1 MWEQAAFTGRNAAS
15 YPGDRTLLECDMK
28 NDLQHQHGG
37 RPERD
42 FARLSVSPI
51 PVLDFSVNLNPLGY
65 PDVVR
70 RNWPSLIER
79 IDGYPTLEGDGLT
92 SYFQGRTGLSE
103 DQILGGNGSTELIY
117 LLPRALGFR
126 RVAIVT
132 PSYHDYTRASVL
144 AGAET
149 AGVPLSPDTGFEIPS
164 ADRLAQGLQQADALW
179 LGNPNN
185 PTGTFLPRPLLEE
198 LAAGHPG
205 KWIIVDEAFMPFV
218 PEWRDQSLSIPPIA
232 PNVIVVH
239 SLTKFYAL
247 AGLRLGA
254 VTASPEVIQRL
265 RRIKEPWTVNG
276 VADALAPLLL
286 QCRGYDIDTHRIVT
300 RERGRLYRAFHAQE
314 DLTVFPSRA
323 NFLLCRWEKGP
334 SLTPLLR
341 RFLAKGICVRDCRNF
356 PGLEGGYFRVAVR
369 PKEENDRLL
378 EQLPALLREAK

>member
-1 MWEQAAFTGRNAAS
+1 
-15 YPGDRTLLECDMK
+15 MK

-42 FARLSVSPI
+42 FARLSVNPI

-70 RNWPSLIER
+70 RNWPALIDH
-79 IDGYPTLEGDGLT
+79 IDGYPSLDGDGLT
-92 SYFQGRTGLSE
+92 RYIRERTGLSE
-103 DQILGGNGSTELIY
+103 DRILGGNGSTELIY
-117 LLPRALGFR
+117 LIPRALGLR

-144 AGAET
+144 AGAEPIR
-149 AGVPLSPDTGFEIPS
+149 VPLSPETGFQSPS
-164 ADRLAQGLQQADALW
+164 AERLARGLQHADALW

-185 PTGTFLPRPLLEE
+185 PTGTFLSRTFLEK

-218 PEWRDQSLSIPPIA
+218 PEWRDQSLAIPPMA

-254 VTASPEVIQRL
+254 VTASPKVVQML
-265 RRIKEPWTVNG
+265 RRNKEPWTVNG
-276 VADALAPLLL
+276 VADTLAPLLL
-286 QCRGYDIDTHRIVT
+286 QCDDFEIETHRLVI
-300 RERGRLYRAFHAQE
+300 RERDRLYRALNEQKN
-314 DLTVFPSRA
+314 LTAFPSRA
-323 NFLLCRWEKGP
+323 NFLLCRWERGTN
-334 SLTPLLR
+334 LDPLLR
-341 RFLAKGICVRDCRNF
+341 RFLAGGICVRDCRNF

-369 PKEENDRLL
+369 PQKETDRIV
-378 EQLPALLREAK
+378 EQLPSLLREAE